1 MSILVRSPR
10 FSLAAAE
17 AELSA
22 LRHWLTATPYCGERE
37 VVARL
42 KSLPAL
48 CPLMGMYDGRRYPTA
63 QKFEFEI
70 GGVFRADFIA
80 GHGRHFVLIE
90 FEGAEENS
98 IFGPGGTHQMRHWGQ
113 QIQHGF
119 SQIADWSWAK
129 NESQQS
135 RIFQSAIG
143 VDQSTETYVLV
154 CGRDSSLVG
163 HERSRLM
170 WRHGKTSI
178 ANCRIL
184 FQTYDDLIQHFES
197 TLDFA
202 RSYVDHA

>member
-1 MSILVRSPR
+1 MSVLVGVPR
-10 FSLAAAE
+10 FSLAVAE

-22 LRHWLTATPYCGERE
+22 LRAWLSVTPYCGERE
-37 VVARL
+37 IVAKLR
-42 KSLPAL
+42 SFAAL
-48 CPLMGMYDGRRYPTA
+48 CPLMGMYDGRRYPSR

-70 GGVFRADFIA
+70 AGVCRADFIA
-80 GHGRHFVLIE
+80 GHGQHFVLVE
-90 FEGAEENS
+90 FEGAEANS
-98 IFGPGGTHQMRHWGQ
+98 IFGPGGSNQMRHWGQ

-129 NESQQS
+129 NEAQQS
-135 RIFQSAIG
+135 RIFQSALG

-154 CGRDSSLVG
+154 CGRDASLVG

-178 ANCRIL
+178 ASCRIL
-184 FQTYDDLIQHFES
+184 FQTYDDLVQHFET

-202 RSYVDHA
+202 RSCAAEP